1 MWKFLSRI
9 FGKEPESDDTKAPP
23 DKPEEQKPDANGLKN
38 GPEGKMSVVE
48 CDVVE
53 IEELDD
59 ELH

>member
-9 FGKEPESDDTKAPP
+9 FGKEPESDDIKAPLE
-23 DKPEEQKPDANGLKN
+23 KPEEQIDANGLKN